1 MNFLEKRI
9 LQDGIVKEGN
19 VLKIDNFLNHQM
31 DVSLLDQI
39 GKEIH
44 RRFANCN
51 VTKVLTIEASGIALA
66 YSVARC
72 FNVPF
77 VFAKKSKSSNVDNDL
92 YVAQVESFTHKC
104 INNVIVSKKYL
115 SATDNVL
122 IVDDFL
128 ANGCALNGLISI
140 VEAAGATV
148 AGIGIAVEKGFQQGG
163 ANVRSKGY
171 RVESLAIVESMD
183 ATTKTI
189 VFRKQPNQEP
199 PCLGTLPADRPQLYL
214 DALRLFASQGKASAS
229 TIQRKLNVGFNTAAK
244 ILDWATEQGYIEQP
258 ASPCNPRKVLITSEQ
273 IDQLEK
279 QLS

>member
-19 VLKIDNFLNHQM
+19 VLKIDSFLNHQM
-31 DVSLLDQI
+31 DVELLD
-39 GKEIH
+39 EIDREFF

-72 FNVPF
+72 FKVPF

-104 INNVIVSKKYL
+104 TNNVIVSKKYL

-128 ANGCALNGLISI
+128 ANGCALQGLIGIANS
-140 VEAAGATV
+140 AGATV
-148 AGIGIAVEKGFQQGG
+148 EGIGIVIEKGFQIGG
-163 ANVRSKGY
+163 QVIRNLGIQL
-171 RVESLAIVESMD
+171 ESLAIIDAMD
-183 ATTKTI
+183 AETGTI
-189 VFRKQPNQEP
+189 TFR
-199 PCLGTLPADRPQLYL
+199 
-214 DALRLFASQGKASAS
+214 
-229 TIQRKLNVGFNTAAK
+229 
-244 ILDWATEQGYIEQP
+244 EQ
-258 ASPCNPRKVLITSEQ
+258 
-273 IDQLEK
+273 
-279 QLS
+279 